1 MAKKRRWFWLVYLV
15 FALYLANKTFVYVII
30 PEAFLVYERWIFVGA
45 AVLLLLGA
53 YNSFKK
59 KVTPDA

>member
-1 MAKKRRWFWLVYLV
+1 VYLV